1 MMDIGKSIGTARQR
15 RGIVIRDDKDKEQ
28 QDITT
33 RASLLELNVDEISS
47 AALARLIE
55 EVRND
60 EPATNRAYDRV
71 HNRHNR

>member
-1 MMDIGKSIGTARQR
+1 MMDIGKSIGTASQR
-15 RGIVIRDDKDKEQ
+15 RGIVIKDDKDKEK

-60 EPATNRAYDRV
+60 EPATNRVYDRV